1 MSKRVFRQESG
12 FTMVELMLAVAIGLI
27 VMGMAMGGV
36 SGFTKNVRADGGLAT
51 AASGLRGTREAAI
64 GNRRNVQLTFGT
76 NTITLTR
83 LEYCPATCTSAT
95 WTASAFPGCVT
106 SGSTCVA
113 KTTTLRTVTL
123 EGRAEFRLTTGVP
136 DTPDAFGMASAT
148 AFGALVPPMF
158 TTDGSFINSNGDVLN
173 GTLFIGV
180 PGDTLSARAVTI
192 FGATGAMRLWKWNGR
207 AWVEA

>member
-1 MSKRVFRQESG
+1 MGKRICRQESG

-27 VMGMAMGGV
+27 VMGMAMGGAQ
-36 SGFTKNVRADGGLAT
+36 GLTKSVRADGGLAL
-51 AASGLRGTREAAI
+51 AASGLRGAREAAV

-83 LEYCPATCTSAT
+83 VEYCPATCTTA
-95 WTASAFPGCVT
+95 TASTFPGCT
-106 SGSTCVA
+106 STCTPQ
-113 KTTTLRTVTL
+113 TTALRTVTL
-123 EGRAEFRLTTGVP
+123 EGRAEFRLTTGLL
-136 DTPDAFGMASAT
+136 DTPDGFGMASAT
-148 AFGALVPPMF
+148 AFGLLVPPMF

-180 PGDTLSARAVTI
+180 PQDTLSARAITI
-192 FGATGAMRLWKWNGR
+192 FGATGAMRLWRWDGR

>member
-1 MSKRVFRQESG
+1 MGKRILRQEHG
-12 FTMVELMLAVAIGLI
+12 FTMVELMMAIAIGMI
-27 VMGMAMGGV
+27 VMAMAMGGV
-36 SGFTKNVRADGGLAT
+36 QGMTKTARADGGLAT
-51 AASGLRGTREAAI
+51 AASGLRGAREAAV

-83 LEYCPATCTSAT
+83 VEYCPVTCTVATASTFPGCSATCTANM
-95 WTASAFPGCVT
+95 
-106 SGSTCVA
+106 
-113 KTTTLRTVTL
+113 TTLRTVTL
-123 EGRAEFRLTTGVP
+123 EGRAEFRLTTGLG
-136 DTPDAFGMASAT
+136 DTPDGFGMASAT

-180 PGDTLSARAVTI
+180 PQDTLSARAVTI